1 MTKPIDMVCVTTTM
15 EVGVDIGSLQA
26 IFQGNMPPTRYNY
39 QQRVGRGGRR
49 GQAYS
54 TAVTFCRG
62 RSHDVYYYDKATDE
76 MVGGIPATPKLSLAP
91 YRDTDGSMK
100 MKMAIMKRVIVKEIL
115 HLAYLGLDYQIE
127 LVDTAGEFGYVYEWG
142 LKNKTQL
149 EEWIEANDKEIDN
162 IVHRYF
168 DQFNINNII
177 ANDIS
182 EIIKWI
188 KDSMVKQIDVA
199 VKKSTNTS
207 VGLATYLAETG
218 FLPMYGMPS
227 ESRVFYH
234 GYDEASKKIKC
245 IDRSSEM
252 AILEFAPGV
261 EKTKD
266 KGRYR
271 VEGLTTPIND
281 SNDGLSFY
289 DNEADALSDCA
300 ILSYAKRIGE
310 RDNNIV
316 NITDVPDGAVANDV
330 DLGENQRLVVIP
342 QAYRSLIIRG
352 NAGTP
357 IENNDRS
364 SNFAQ
369 TLIFAKD
376 NNPANGKA
384 NTRQVGNVQIS
395 IYEMGLNDDPTVWR
409 INCNNNRFY
418 TGNYSAKGLDNPRSN
433 NKKNNFLFFDKTDSG
448 VDRKTEGIE
457 IALGSKKTTEMV
469 KLEILSC
476 PEVLDLNLKT
486 GNRSAI
492 RAAYYSAA
500 FILQRALA
508 DKLDVQPDEIEICEK
523 IDEQSGSLSLY
534 LSDAL
539 PNGAGIV
546 SHLYEDGK
554 LEELIKNI
562 VTFKSFDSTKTS
574 EDKSFM
580 QYLISSSHTENCV
593 TACQKCLLTYSNRG
607 FHHIL
612 DWRLGIGLLRLMLD
626 KTYDFGYDE
635 SRRANYKELSD
646 WDNLVQ
652 ACGEKLKLNKIE
664 NYNGISGIKKNGK
677 CTIIYH
683 PLWKK
688 KRVAEQVADS
698 AFMLMLYNTFKVLRS
713 ELTEDNK
720 QGASIV
726 HQPPTTVT
734 SIQSKPKKQ
743 VQTKVDDT
751 TIDGDLEL

>member
-1 MTKPIDMVCVTTTM
+1 
-15 EVGVDIGSLQA
+15 
-26 IFQGNMPPTRYNY
+26 
-39 QQRVGRGGRR
+39 
-49 GQAYS
+49 
-54 TAVTFCRG
+54 
-62 RSHDVYYYDKATDE
+62 
-76 MVGGIPATPKLSLAP
+76 
-91 YRDTDGSMK
+91 
-100 MKMAIMKRVIVKEIL
+100 
-115 HLAYLGLDYQIE
+115 
-127 LVDTAGEFGYVYEWG
+127 
-142 LKNKTQL
+142 
-149 EEWIEANDKEIDN
+149 
-162 IVHRYF
+162 
-168 DQFNINNII
+168 
-177 ANDIS
+177 
-182 EIIKWI
+182 
-188 KDSMVKQIDVA
+188 
-199 VKKSTNTS
+199 
-207 VGLATYLAETG
+207 
-218 FLPMYGMPS
+218 
-227 ESRVFYH
+227 
-234 GYDEASKKIKC
+234 
-245 IDRSSEM
+245 
-252 AILEFAPGV
+252 
-261 EKTKD
+261 
-266 KGRYR
+266 
-271 VEGLTTPIND
+271 
-281 SNDGLSFY
+281 
-289 DNEADALSDCA
+289 
-300 ILSYAKRIGE
+300 
-310 RDNNIV
+310 
-316 NITDVPDGAVANDV
+316 
-330 DLGENQRLVVIP
+330 
-342 QAYRSLIIRG
+342 
-352 NAGTP
+352 
-357 IENNDRS
+357 
-364 SNFAQ
+364 
-369 TLIFAKD
+369 
-376 NNPANGKA
+376 
-384 NTRQVGNVQIS
+384 
-395 IYEMGLNDDPTVWR
+395 
-409 INCNNNRFY
+409 
-418 TGNYSAKGLDNPRSN
+418 
-433 NKKNNFLFFDKTDSG
+433 
-448 VDRKTEGIE
+448 
-457 IALGSKKTTEMV
+457 MV